1 MVCPLCLQAGMAA
14 ANYELSDLVKHIA
27 RRHPLEGLF
36 VGIVGAFLIAW
47 GGPKI
52 YKGLI
57 T

>member
-14 ANYELSDLVKHIA
+14 ANYELGDLVRHIA

-36 VGIVGAFLIAW
+36 VSIVGTILIAW

-52 YKGLI
+52 YRSLVA
-57 T
+57 